1 MFQRLKATN
10 RRALSRKNS
19 FWRGIPILA
28 ILFLGPAC
36 QHYSIDPQAR
46 SSSSY
51 YIAPVQQ
58 ESITPNLAGELSRQ
72 LRESFN
78 LDPRARLTA
87 RPEDARWIVEVT
99 LADLEELFSAGTR
112 DDSGRA
118 ASVRQTHTA
127 QVSVFDSRQ
136 KRYTVE
142 DVLIESRIHIYAD
155 RDISLQNPR
164 FQSGP
169 AIAGDLADRIRT
181 LVLDQW

>member
-1 MFQRLKATN
+1 MNPIAKV
-10 RRALSRKNS
+10 RRAAIRTSLSLWGS
-19 FWRGIPILA
+19 ILA
-28 ILFLGPAC
+28 FTLLFFGQAC
-36 QHYSIDPQAR
+36 QHYTIDPQAQ

-72 LRESFN
+72 LRENFN
-78 LDPRARLTA
+78 LDPRARLAA

-127 QVSVFDSRQ
+127 QVSVFDNRRNQ
-136 KRYTVE
+136 YTVE

-155 RDISLQNPR
+155 RDVSLQNPR

-181 LVLDQW
+181 LVLDEW